1 MESLCFRHL
10 FNMKFFIEQ
19 LGTLTLQQINLWN
32 CSHCWLFS
40 WCMYLYLHISMLII
54 DGKFFGFVKKHNYR
68 YRFLKGHDDKD
79 NALFKINYD
88 VKVLQQ
94 KAELL

>member
-1 MESLCFRHL
+1 
-10 FNMKFFIEQ
+10 
-19 LGTLTLQQINLWN
+19 
-32 CSHCWLFS
+32 
-40 WCMYLYLHISMLII
+40 MYLYLHISMLII

-68 YRFLKGHDDKD
+68 YRFLKGHDDMD

-88 VKVLQQ
+88 VKALQQ